1 MSALAEKIGALAGKL
16 ASYEGVISG
25 MLSTLDARV
34 VGDAVNR
41 NGNFMG
47 QVIRDLDPRVLA
59 EAINNNPTFMT
70 ILLRE
75 LDPALVASALNKN
88 TGFMTSL
95 IAALHPNVFTD
106 SAGVLIS
113 KMKNNIFPV
122 TKGAEH

>member
-70 ILLRE
+70 
-75 LDPALVASALNKN
+75 
-88 TGFMTSL
+88 SL